1 MKKFHFSLDTVL
13 GYKQQV
19 LDSLRTEHAALLQQV
34 ADQEKVIA
42 QLVRRHQDLNALF
55 RAEEREG
62 MTIAQAKT
70 YEMGLRVLEQ
80 QIKVET
86 ERLKKLEQ
94 AAEKKRQQVVAARQ
108 ETASLEKLREQKLD
122 GYRKAVQ
129 KQEEQFIDELVSASR
144 VTAPPAV

>member
-19 LDSLRTEHAALLQQV
+19 LDSLRTEHAALLKQV

-55 RAEEREG
+55 RQEEREG
-62 MTIAQAKT
+62 VTIAQAKT

-80 QIKVET
+80 QIKAET

-94 AAEKKRQQVVAARQ
+94 AAEK
-108 ETASLEKLREQKLD
+108 
-122 GYRKAVQ
+122 
-129 KQEEQFIDELVSASR
+129 
-144 VTAPPAV
+144 